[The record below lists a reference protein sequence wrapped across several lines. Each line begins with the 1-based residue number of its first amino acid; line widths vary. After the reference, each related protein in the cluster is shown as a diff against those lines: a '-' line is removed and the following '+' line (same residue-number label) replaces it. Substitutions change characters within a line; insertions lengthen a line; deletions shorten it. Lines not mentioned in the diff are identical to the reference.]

1 MTTAEDRR
9 VPPGD
14 VGFSAERL
22 ARLDDY
28 YRARCESGETSGIVT
43 LIARHGKIVH
53 FSALG
58 DADVTTG
65 RPVVTDTLFRLFS
78 MTKPITATAL
88 MMLYEEGLFQLGDP
102 VGLHLPELADLRVL
116 RHPDADLDDT
126 VPADRPPT
134 IQDLLRHTAGFTH
147 CADANPFDRRARV
160 ALEAESLADLVTR
173 LSELP
178 LRYQP
183 GSAWVY
189 SIGPDIQARLV
200 EVLSGMPFEEF
211 LRTRLF
217 EPLGMV
223 DTSYGVSPERA
234 ERLAVYYRYRA
245 GDGLIPAE
253 SEPDRPDLVLFEPW
267 VIQNPTASSPR
278 INGSI
283 GLVGTAEDYWRFCQ
297 MLLSG
302 GELDGVRILSRRT
315 IEYMTRDHSA
325 DFDITLPWKG
335 VGFGLGFGT
344 IIDPAALG
352 IIDSVG
358 TYFCQGMAGSVFW
371 IDPVEDLVV
380 VGMVQCNGPVPLWD
394 TLRPLVAAAL
404 VGP

>member
-1 MTTAEDRR
+1 MTTADDLR
-9 VPPGD
+9 VAPGE

-22 ARLDDY
+22 ARIDDF
-28 YRARCESGETSGIVT
+28 YRERCERGETSGVVT
-43 LIARHGKIVH
+43 LIARHGRIAH
-53 FSALG
+53 FGAVG
-58 DADVTTG
+58 DADVASG
-65 RPVVTDTLFRLFS
+65 RPVATDTLFRLFS
-78 MTKPITATAL
+78 MTKPIVATAL
-88 MMLYEEGLFQLGDP
+88 MMLYEEGRFQLGDP
-102 VGLHLPELADLRVL
+102 VGRHLPELADLRVL

-126 VPADRPPT
+126 VPAERPPT

-147 CADANPFDRRARV
+147 CAEDAPFDRRARV
-160 ALEAESLADLVTR
+160 ALEAESLADLVSR
-173 LSELP
+173 LAELP

-189 SIGPDIQARLV
+189 SIAPDVQARLV

-223 DTSYGVSPERA
+223 DTGYGVSPDRVD
-234 ERLAVYYRYRA
+234 RLAVYY
-245 GDGLIPAE
+245 GHQDGGLIPAE
-253 SEPDRPDLVLFEPW
+253 TWRDRPASVLFEPW
-267 VIQNPTASSPR
+267 VIHNPTASSPR

-297 MLLSG
+297 MLVNG
-302 GELDGVRILSRRT
+302 GELDGVRILSPRT
-315 IEYMTRDHSA
+315 IAYMTRDHSA
-325 DFDITLPWKG
+325 DYDITLPWRG

-344 IIDPAALG
+344 IVDPTALG

-358 TYFCQGMAGSVFW
+358 TYFFQGMAGTVFW
-371 IDPVEDLVV
+371 IDPSEDLVV
-380 VGMVQCNGPVPLWD
+380 VGMVQCNGPVSLWD